1 MREVAWNM
9 GALGYDEV
17 EYNKRGRESWYISTP
32 TGIRLLDGG
41 VSRFPVKSVAVIP
54 SGEA

>member
-41 VSRFPVKSVAVIP
+41 VFRFPVKSVAVIP